1 MVQSALEIKD
11 ISKGFGPDWAREE
24 IISNFSLSVEAGK
37 LTVLVGPSGCGKSTL
52 VNLVAGFDSPDSGE
66 VNMDGARITEPSHE
80 RMVVFQETALIPW
93 QTTIQ
98 NVTFGP
104 IMRGED
110 KKAIEDRGSELL
122 NKVGLGEFKE
132 KFPIQLSGGMQ
143 RRAELARA
151 MINDP
156 QMMIMDEP
164 FRGLDAMS
172 RELMQEFF
180 VRLFEE
186 NRRTNLFVTSEID
199 EAIFLADH
207 LVVLSNRP
215 TSVRTV
221 IDINL
226 PRPRSFDMLN
236 APEANN
242 YKREAMDLLHE
253 EAMRSFKRSDNEN
266 GSLGSSASNS

>member
-1 MVQSALEIKD
+1 
-11 ISKGFGPDWAREE
+11 
-24 IISNFSLSVEAGK
+24 
-37 LTVLVGPSGCGKSTL
+37 
-52 VNLVAGFDSPDSGE
+52 
-66 VNMDGARITEPSHE
+66 
-80 RMVVFQETALIPW
+80 
-93 QTTIQ
+93 
-98 NVTFGP
+98 
-104 IMRGED
+104 
-110 KKAIEDRGSELL
+110 
-122 NKVGLGEFKE
+122 
-132 KFPIQLSGGMQ
+132 
-143 RRAELARA
+143 
-151 MINDP
+151 
-156 QMMIMDEP
+156 
-164 FRGLDAMS
+164 
-172 RELMQEFF
+172 MQEFF

-186 NRRTNLFVTSEID
+186 NLRTNLFVTSEID

-266 GSLGSSASNS
+266 RSLGST